1 MLRSALTVLLLAGP
15 TVAALA
21 ATDAELKQ
29 QIIGAWGQDP
39 NCAAGALTFVD
50 DGTFTI
56 ERTGADSQAGRWD
69 IVGGILTGTASDG
82 GKQPD
87 ATVRIDGDSLYLGA
101 PEGSRVETLNRC
113 PG

>member
-1 MLRSALTVLLLAGP
+1 MLRSALTVLSLFGL
-15 TVAALA
+15 TAAAVA

-39 NCAAGALTFVD
+39 NCAAGALSFVA
-50 DGTFTI
+50 DGTFKI
-56 ERTGADSQAGRWD
+56 DRTGTDSQTGSWD
-69 IVGGILTGTASDG
+69 IVDGILTGTTSDG

-87 ATVRIDGDSLYLGA
+87 ATVRIDGDNLYLGA